1 VAKILVADD
10 NSNIQKMVGLALKD
24 QGIDVVAVGNG
35 EAAVRKIADIHPD
48 LVLADVFMPVR
59 NGYEVCRFVKEDP
72 KFAHIPVILLVGAF
86 DPLDEQEAQRVGA
99 DGVLKKPFVPPDP
112 LISMVKSAL
121 ARAGVSIGS
130 AAHPER
136 PPEAPPARPA
146 AEMLT
151 PSAKVTA
158 PAQKI
163 VEAEPEPLEDYP
175 TQPAQVKIAAGHEPV
190 AFGSLLQTPDTEED
204 DAAFLPKGREELTE
218 RTWGTEETEEEEVAE
233 EEETPRGGW
242 RKEDH
247 EGVTEETKGTPDWRE
262 AAFHGESPAGS
273 LKSARWTPAVEEPS
287 YAEAA
292 HSPAV
297 AVTTLEEKPADAP
310 APFSGDAWAAAMAAG
325 VEEKLAR
332 AVEEQKESEVAADT
346 KAVVEEAA
354 KVAEPAKEEEPVKPA
369 EPGNGWY
376 SVTSS
381 PWDAEAKKASLLAA
395 TWDTPPV
402 EEPAPA
408 VPEEPVPVE
417 PEPSVEEAAAP
428 VAEEESHY
436 VGSQPETVVG
446 HQENFIEQAGQ
457 EESSAPAYVEAPV
470 QVHNAAPAAEIE
482 VEKPAESLQS
492 TESFHADETAAVAE
506 RHEEEV
512 APAPAIEN
520 KSWENTWEA
529 GGSLPAEKFAE
540 VAHEEAPEVVEERA
554 AVVEEE
560 TIAAAETAEEP
571 APMIGLIA
579 ESAAGEVEEEKPDM
593 DALVARVIDQMNPE
607 VLKKMTHEF
616 LRPVI
621 AAVIEEELK
630 SKKS

>member
-59 NGYEVCRFVKEDP
+59 NGYEVCRFVKEEP

-121 ARAGVSIGS
+121 ARAGVLIG
-130 AAHPER
+130 AQAEK

-151 PSAKVTA
+151 PSAKVAA

-163 VEAEPEPLEDYP
+163 VEAEPEPMEDFP
-175 TQPAQVKIAAGHEPV
+175 APPAQVKIAAGHEPV
-190 AFGSLLQTPDTEED
+190 AFGSLLQTPDVED
-204 DAAFLPKGREELTE
+204 DAAFMPKGREELTE
-218 RTWGTEETEEEEVAE
+218 RSWGTEETEEEEVAE
-233 EEETPRGGW
+233 EEESSRSGW
-242 RKEDH
+242 RKDH
-247 EGVTEETKGTPDWRE
+247 GDVTEETKGTPDWRE
-262 AAFHGESPAGS
+262 AAFQGESPASS

-310 APFSGDAWAAAMAAG
+310 TPFSGDAWAAAMAAG

-332 AVEEQKESEVAADT
+332 AVEEQKEPEVAAEEQ
-346 KAVVEEAA
+346 AVVEEAP
-354 KVAEPAKEEEPVKPA
+354 KVAEPVKEVEPVKAA

-381 PWDAEAKKASLLAA
+381 PWDAEAKKASMLAA

-408 VPEEPVPVE
+408 ITREPVPVE

-428 VAEEESHY
+428 VLEEPAAEEVSHY
-436 VGSQPETVVG
+436 AGSEPETVVG
-446 HQENFIEQAGQ
+446 HHENFVEPESHAENSTSAY
-457 EESSAPAYVEAPV
+457 EESPIAVHSHHEPLTAEVEA
-470 QVHNAAPAAEIE
+470 
-482 VEKPAESLQS
+482 EKPAESSLS
-492 TESFHADETAAVAE
+492 AETFHAPETPAVE
-506 RHEEEV
+506 EKHEEEA
-512 APAPAIEN
+512 APAVEN

-540 VAHEEAPEVVEERA
+540 VAREEAAPVVEEL
-554 AVVEEE
+554 V
-560 TIAAAETAEEP
+560 AAETSEEP
-571 APMIGLIA
+571 APMVGQVA
-579 ESAAGEVEEEKPDM
+579 ESVATQGEEQKPDM